1 MIWEVD
7 QPERTLDGVD
17 ASGKADPA
25 YASALGLVPAPLGR
39 RSLAFVVDLAIWG
52 LLQVPFWLGAV
63 PLLLKLATGSISLY
77 GLVNHPDFLVAAIMA
92 SVSVALLLIFSIV
105 QWILHGRRGIT
116 IGKAVAGIRT
126 VNVRT
131 LERPGVGAVLLR
143 FLIVSASGIIPVFGS
158 AAMLVSPTFDPERRG
173 RGLHDRATRVWL
185 VDVRRGLQPYDEK
198 RMRIARKQVKA
209 EPLPERAARPSLATR
224 TDAALQPDYRPGQR
238 ISAGVL
244 GVGRSGDGAPTTEA
258 PSTGRGLTGT
268 PPATPT
274 PAPVGPAPV
283 SGVPGLIQSAPDFGP
298 ASGLAAPAPAPRVA
312 QTPAPR
318 AAQPPAPS
326 PAVAAPAETPVPPA
340 STPSAP
346 VERPA
351 PVEQPRATSSD
362 ARVQETIT
370 GVGFGLRLDTG
381 DTVVVSEPV
390 LVGRDPDADAYP
402 GARTTRL
409 RDEDRSLSKTH
420 ALLRP
425 VDGGI
430 EVVDWRSTNGSAV
443 IRGGQE
449 HTLDAGAAATAAPGD
464 SIRLGDRVGE
474 VIRV

>member
-25 YASALGLVPAPLGR
+25 YAAGLGMIAAPLGR
-39 RSLAFVVDLAIWG
+39 RSLAFVIDLAIWG
-52 LLQVPFWLGAV
+52 VLQLPFWLGAV

-77 GLVNHPDFLVAAIMA
+77 GLVNHPDFVLAAVMAAI
-92 SVSVALLLIFSIV
+92 SVALMLVFAVV
-105 QWILHGRRGIT
+105 QWILHGRRGVT

-131 LERPGVGAVLLR
+131 LERPGAFAVLLR
-143 FLIVSASGIIPVFGS
+143 FLLVSASGIVPVFGS
-158 AAMLVSPTFDPERRG
+158 TAMLLSPTFDPERRG
-173 RGLHDRATRVWL
+173 RGLHDRATRTWL
-185 VDVRRGLQPYDEK
+185 VDVRRGLHPYDEK

-209 EPLPERAARPSLATR
+209 DPVPERAARPSLATR
-224 TDAALQPDYRPGQR
+224 NEATGPDYRPGQR

-244 GVGRSGDGAPTTEA
+244 GVGRTEGPAAPQPPAGATT
-258 PSTGRGLTGT
+258 
-268 PPATPT
+268 ATPT
-274 PAPVGPAPV
+274 PAAPAPV
-283 SGVPGLIQSAPDFGP
+283 APSPATSTPGLIESAPDFGA
-298 ASGLAAPAPAPRVA
+298 ASGLATPPASRRPTSPPEPAPAPRIEPA
-312 QTPAPR
+312 ASPQPAAAPEPARAAPERPSAAPEQPAP
-318 AAQPPAPS
+318 Q
-326 PAVAAPAETPVPPA
+326 
-340 STPSAP
+340 
-346 VERPA
+346 
-351 PVEQPRATSSD
+351 
-362 ARVQETIT
+362 TIT
-370 GVGFGLRLDTG
+370 GIGFALRLDTG

-390 LVGRDPDADAYP
+390 LVGRDPDGDAYP

-430 EVVDWRSTNGSAV
+430 EIVDWRSTNGSAV
-443 IRGGQE
+443 IRGGHEQSLE
-449 HTLDAGAAATAAPGD
+449 AGASATVTEGD

>member
-25 YASALGLVPAPLGR
+25 YASALGLLPAPLGR
-39 RSLAFVVDLAIWG
+39 RSLAFVVDLAILG
-52 LLQVPFWLGAV
+52 LLQLPFWLGSV
-63 PLLLKLATGSISLY
+63 PLLLKLATGTISLY
-77 GLVNHPDFLVAAIMA
+77 GLVNHPDFVVAAIIA
-92 SVSVALLLIFSIV
+92 AVSVALLLIFSIV
-105 QWILHGRRGIT
+105 QWILHGRRGVT

-158 AAMLVSPTFDPERRG
+158 TAMLLSPTFDPERRG

-224 TDAALQPDYRPGQR
+224 TDAAPQPDYRPGQR

-244 GVGRSGDGAPTTEA
+244 GVGRSGDGTAASDA
-258 PSTGRGLTGT
+258 PSSGSGLTGT
-268 PPATPT
+268 PPATPA
-274 PAPVGPAPV
+274 PAPAGPAPV
-283 SGVPGLIQSAPDFGP
+283 SGIPGLIQSAPDFGP
-298 ASGLAAPAPAPRVA
+298 ASGLAAPAPAPRPA
-312 QTPAPR
+312 QTPAPAPR
-318 AAQPPAPS
+318 PAQTPVTPPA
-326 PAVAAPAETPVPPA
+326 AAPAAAPVARVEQPV
-340 STPSAP
+340 P
-346 VERPA
+346 VER
-351 PVEQPRATSSD
+351 QRATSPE

-390 LVGRDPDADAYP
+390 LVGRDPDGDAYP

-449 HTLDAGAAATAAPGD
+449 HTLDAGAAATAALGD